1 MVGSEAL
8 PGRGFG
14 VPGSGRRSRLPS
26 ANPHHGGRVGLP
38 GVVEELLVEVVADG
52 FVLDGRGPESVPN
65 ALFAAYE
72 WNQVSGERR
81 SVRGRCHCGRN
92 GARRTGVEEV
102 WVMGKQDPPPP
113 EKEGGGSIPLRL
125 IRVRR
130 TVRCRVRPRVRGS
143 RGPGDTVD
151 DRR

>member
-1 MVGSEAL
+1 MLVGSEAL

-113 EKEGGGSIPLRL
+113 EKEGGGKHSAPPNPGEKDGQVQGPPPSPREP
-125 IRVRR
+125 
-130 TVRCRVRPRVRGS
+130 RPGRHGR
-143 RGPGDTVD
+143 
-151 DRR
+151 